1 MAITDLSQRCFIDF
15 LQSELLEVANVLFD
29 VRSNLS
35 QEPVNCDS
43 FNLCSSDLQVE
54 DRNSLVV
61 IVRNSLNPDLS
72 GDNNLI
78 EPMRTTLMIASY
90 RWIVSF
96 TLVMGFLAG
105 TLVCAKS
112 TGVQQKIPKR
122 PGNMT
127 VLTIGSHA
135 AGRSY
140 FGKGRQGVKD
150 FVTDH
155 PGDNSLFDIFC
166 SATDTEAFRP
176 GQNSSTTAALG
187 SGSKPGR
194 VTRHWY
200 NLRPC

>member
-1 MAITDLSQRCFIDF
+1 MASTDLSQRCFIDF

-29 VRSNLS
+29 ARSNLS
-35 QEPVNCDS
+35 QEPVNCDG

-127 VLTIGSHA
+127 VLTIGCHA

-140 FGKGRQGVKD
+140 FGERETRGQGFCNGSSWGQQPLRYLLLRHRHRGVSIRSAMPIPVSPSSRN
-150 FVTDH
+150 F
-155 PGDNSLFDIFC
+155 FDAM
-166 SATDTEAFRP
+166 ATMP
-176 GQNSSTTAALG
+176 Q
-187 SGSKPGR
+187 
-194 VTRHWY
+194 
-200 NLRPC
+200 

>member
-1 MAITDLSQRCFIDF
+1 
-15 LQSELLEVANVLFD
+15 
-29 VRSNLS
+29 
-35 QEPVNCDS
+35 
-43 FNLCSSDLQVE
+43 
-54 DRNSLVV
+54 
-61 IVRNSLNPDLS
+61 
-72 GDNNLI
+72 
-78 EPMRTTLMIASY
+78 MIASY

-140 FGKGRQGVKD
+140 FGKGKQEVKD